1 MENTTHTG
9 ILFPANTNSEFTWA
23 DALFMPLEMGK
34 RIIENVDK
42 FAPII
47 EANGLYC
54 MEVLDSSPTFILYNK
69 FRDEPSNQEL
79 SPIVD
84 ELTQEELEDVPQG
97 KLKTYVTKY
106 FNTGHVT
113 IQCFCDNTNDE
124 FWAEISIITLKQL
137 LEVKLSNQDICNTL
151 RAIATQTPESE
162 EVYFPNNNS
171 IGGYQNVKELIS
183 YIADMLEE

>member
-9 ILFPANTNSEFTWA
+9 ILFPANTNSDWDSV

-34 RIIENVDK
+34 RIIDNVDK

-47 EANGLYC
+47 EANGLFC
-54 MEVLDSSPTFILYNK
+54 MEVLDASPTFILTEKLK
-69 FRDEPSNQEL
+69 FDPSTQL
-79 SPIVD
+79 KPVKTS
-84 ELTQEELEDVPQG
+84 LTNEELASIPEN
-97 KLKTYVTKY
+97 KLKTYATKY
-106 FNTGHVT
+106 FNGGNVT
-113 IQCFCDNTNDE
+113 VQCYGEHTNEE